1 MIYRIRHQTIVH
13 YNAPVQLARL
23 NLRLRPAPWPG
34 QWTSDYHLAV
44 DPAPSSIESRPGAWP
59 VNVARLE
66 IDSPLHRISIDSSF
80 RAGVQGG
87 PPAGPQQGDP
97 SVGAVAEAA
106 LASRDMGPAGPAHYL
121 HASPRVPLVR
131 KIGEWAGDLLVSDR
145 PAVAAGLELAQRIRG
160 EFAYVS
166 GATDA
171 GTPVEAAFAARHG
184 VCQDFA
190 HVMVA
195 ALRWFGLPAAYV
207 SGYLRT
213 DPPPGMAR
221 LVGADAMHAWAM
233 LWCGPQRGWIGLDPT
248 NGVIAGEGHL
258 FVAMGRD
265 YADVAPM
272 DGLFVGGAGQN
283 VQVMVDV
290 MPEDDRGMG

>member
-13 YNAPVQLARL
+13 YDAPVQLARL

-59 VNVARLE
+59 VHVARLE
-66 IDSPLHRISIDSSF
+66 IDSPLRRISIDSSF
-80 RAGVQGG
+80 RAGVQGE
-87 PPAGPQQGDP
+87 PAAEAREDDP
-97 SVGAVAEAA
+97 TVGAVAEAA
-106 LASRDMGPAGPAHYL
+106 LVARDMGPAGPAHYL
-121 HASPRVPLVR
+121 HASQRVPLVAE
-131 KIGEWAGDLLVSDR
+131 IGDWAADLLVPGR
-145 PAVAAGLELAQRIRG
+145 PIVEAAVELARRIKG

-171 GTPVEAAFAARHG
+171 ATPVAEAFAARHG

-233 LWCGPQRGWIGLDPT
+233 LWCGPARGWIGLDPT
-248 NGVIAGEGHL
+248 NGVIAGDGHL

-272 DGLFVGGAGQN
+272 DGLFFGGAGQS

-290 MPEDDRGMG
+290 MPEDEAS

>member
-13 YNAPVQLARL
+13 YDAPVQLARL

-59 VNVARLE
+59 VHVARLE
-66 IDSPLHRISIDSSF
+66 IDSPLRRISIDSSF

-87 PPAGPQQGDP
+87 PAAEARDDDP
-97 SVGAVAEAA
+97 TVGAVAEAA
-106 LASRDMGPAGPAHYL
+106 LVARDMGPAGPAHYL
-121 HASPRVPLVR
+121 HASQRVPLVAE
-131 KIGEWAGDLLVSDR
+131 IGAWAADLLVPER
-145 PAVAAGLELAQRIRG
+145 PIVGAALALAQRIKG

-171 GTPVEAAFAARHG
+171 ATPVAEAFAARHG

-233 LWCGPQRGWIGLDPT
+233 LWCGPARGWIGLDPT
-248 NGVIAGEGHL
+248 NGVIAGDGHL

-272 DGLFVGGAGQN
+272 DGLFVGGAGQS

-290 MPEDDRGMG
+290 MPEDEAA

>member
-13 YNAPVQLARL
+13 YDAPVQLARF

-44 DPAPSSIESRPGAWP
+44 DPVPSSIESRPGAWP
-59 VNVARLE
+59 VNVARIE
-66 IDSPLHRISIDSSF
+66 IDNPLRRISIESSF
-80 RAGVQGG
+80 RAGIQGS
-87 PPAGPQQGDP
+87 PPIEPQADDP
-97 SVGAVAEAA
+97 TIGAVAEAA
-106 LASRDMGPAGPAHYL
+106 LAARDMGSAGPAHYL
-121 HASPRVPLVR
+121 HASPRVPMAAE
-131 KIGEWAGDLLVSDR
+131 IGAWAKDLLALDR
-145 PAVAAGLELAQRIRG
+145 PIVAAALELARRIKG
-160 EFAYVS
+160 EFAYVN

-171 GTPVEAAFAARHG
+171 ATPVAEAFVARHG

-221 LVGADAMHAWAM
+221 LVGADAMHAWVM
-233 LWCGPQRGWIGLDPT
+233 LWCGPTRGWIGFDPT
-248 NGVIAGEGHL
+248 NGVIAGDGHL

-272 DGLFVGGAGQN
+272 DGLFVGGSGQN

-290 MPEDDRGMG
+290 MPEQEEA